1 MLSRPPS
8 SPAIA
13 KRKPSPSA
21 PTRLATGTRQSS
33 KISCAVGEVFQP
45 GFRSGE
51 VGRSPDDPHTWIL
64 TTSWEDVGSMRRGL
78 GSYAAKVALA
88 PLLPSAADEPSTFE
102 VLLHVTSGGQVE
114 AGVSALGPSE
124 NRPSGPLGP

>member
-1 MLSRPPS
+1 MRVITRHRPADPE
-8 SPAIA
+8 AFA
-13 KRKPSPSA
+13 VDARA
-21 PTRLATGTRQSS
+21 ALEALAG
-33 KISCAVGEVFQP
+33 QP

-102 VLLHVTSGGQVE
+102 VLLRISGGQVW